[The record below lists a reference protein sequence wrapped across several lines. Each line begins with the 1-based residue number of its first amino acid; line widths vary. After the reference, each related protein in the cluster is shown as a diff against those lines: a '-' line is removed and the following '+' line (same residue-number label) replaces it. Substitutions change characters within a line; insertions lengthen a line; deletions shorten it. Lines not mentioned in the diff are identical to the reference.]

1 MADRLLWEDL
11 EERPNPRTHPTALSA
26 FTYRR
31 AHALSAN
38 LVAKALSRS
47 RAAGEPR
54 AVRLLNADM
63 KVHRHVLSKK
73 E

>member
-11 EERPNPRTHPTALSA
+11 EERPNPRMHPTALSA
-26 FTYRR
+26 LTYRR

-47 RAAGEPR
+47 RAAGDANRSAGARDAR
-54 AVRLLNADM
+54 A
-63 KVHRHVLSKK
+63 H
-73 E
+73 